1 MLQIGL
7 DFCLGFCVATYG
19 SLVGAGGGFLLVPL
33 FLLLYKLPHE
43 LAVGTSLAI
52 VTANA
57 LSGTIG
63 YVRDKKIDYRAGVV
77 FALCTFPGAVVGAY
91 TTDLVSGPTF
101 QKVFG
106 LTLAVV
112 ALYLLFR
119 GARKDAIPFQGKT
132 GWGWVTRAKYQYFE
146 PVGAGISVAVGAF
159 SSWLGI
165 GGGII
170 HVPLLTEG
178 LRFPVHTAVA
188 TSHFVLGFTALV
200 GTVIHFSQGHVH
212 LQTAVPATLGALLG
226 AQLGVRIAKK
236 VKGTMIVRALSIALL
251 AVAVRLLLG

>member
-1 MLQIGL
+1 MLQIVL

-19 SLVGAGGGFLLVPL
+19 SIVGAGGGFLLVPL
-33 FLLLYKLPHE
+33 FLLLYKLPHD

-57 LSGTIG
+57 LSGTLG

-77 FALCTFPGAVVGAY
+77 FALFTFPGAVAGAY
-91 TTDLVSGPTF
+91 TVDLVSGPTF

-106 LTLAVV
+106 ISLAVV

-119 GARKDAIPFQGKT
+119 GARKDAVPYRGKM
-132 GWGWVTRAKYQYFE
+132 GWGWVTRARYQYFE
-146 PVGAGISVAVGAF
+146 PVGATVSLAVGAI

-165 GGGII
+165 GGGVV
-170 HVPLLTEG
+170 HVPLMAEV

-200 GTVIHFSQGHVH
+200 GSVIHFSQGHVH
-212 LQTAVPATLGALLG
+212 LLTAIPASLGALLG
-226 AQLGVRIAKK
+226 AQLGVRIAKTL
-236 VKGTMIVRALSIALL
+236 KGPIIVRALSLTLL
-251 AVAVRLLLG
+251 AVAARLLLG